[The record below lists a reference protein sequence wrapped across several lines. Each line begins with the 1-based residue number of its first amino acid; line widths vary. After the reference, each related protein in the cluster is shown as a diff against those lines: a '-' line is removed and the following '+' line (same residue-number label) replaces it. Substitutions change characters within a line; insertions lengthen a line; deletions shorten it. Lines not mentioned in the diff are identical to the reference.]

1 MNNKITILTIKYYR
15 QRYLTKKTKPINR
28 QSQPESTGQNF
39 PKSIQEIQMF
49 GSVIRALPIADHK
62 NLKRKWLS
70 FVDRGFPTV
79 DKI

>member
-1 MNNKITILTIKYYR
+1 
-15 QRYLTKKTKPINR
+15 
-28 QSQPESTGQNF
+28 
-39 PKSIQEIQMF
+39 MF
-49 GSVIRALPIADHK
+49 GSEIRALPIADYK